1 MTSRPTGIYPGT
13 FDPVTYGHL
22 DIIRRATHIVDRLIV
37 AVAASDG
44 KSPFFD
50 VEERVQMIKDELAF
64 GAYSNGK
71 VVEVLRFDSLLITF
85 ARQLGASVV
94 IRGLRAV
101 SDFEFE
107 FQMAGMNARMNPE
120 IETVFLM
127 ASDKHQFISARLV
140 KEIARLGGDVSQFV
154 SPRVATHLLRRLGR
168 EVPVVA
174 PEPAAAPK
182 QPKKAG

>member
-1 MTSRPTGIYPGT
+1 MTARLTGIYPGT
-13 FDPVTYGHL
+13 FDPITYGHL

-37 AVAASDG
+37 AVAVSDV
-44 KSPFFD
+44 KQPFFD
-50 VEERVQMIKDELAF
+50 VAERMQMIKDELAF

-71 VVEVLRFDSLLITF
+71 TVEVQRFESLLITF
-85 ARQLGASVV
+85 AKEQGASIV

-107 FQMAGMNARMNPE
+107 FQMAGMNARMSPD

-127 ASDKHQFISARLV
+127 ASDKHQFISAKLV

-154 SPRVATHLLRRLGR
+154 SPRVATRLLRRLGR
-168 EVPVVA
+168 EVPAATPA
-174 PEPAAAPK
+174 PPAGK
-182 QPKKAG
+182 KPKKAG

>member
-1 MTSRPTGIYPGT
+1 MTKRPTAIYPGT

-37 AVAASDG
+37 AVAVSDG

-50 VEERVQMIKDELAF
+50 AEERVKMIQDELAF

-71 VVEVLRFDSLLITF
+71 VVEVHRFDTLLINF
-85 ARQLGASVV
+85 AVEMGATMVV
-94 IRGLRAV
+94 RGLRAV

-107 FQMAGMNARMNPE
+107 FQMAGMNARMNPD

-127 ASDKHQFISARLV
+127 ASDKHKFISSRLV
-140 KEIARLGGDVSQFV
+140 KEIARLGGDVSKFV
-154 SPRVATHLLRRLGR
+154 SPQVAIHLDRRFGR
-168 EVPVVA
+168 TPAPAEVPK
-174 PEPAAAPK
+174 PA
-182 QPKKAG
+182 KKAR

>member
-1 MTSRPTGIYPGT
+1 MTAHLVGIYPGT

-44 KSPFFD
+44 KSPLFD
-50 VEERVQMIKDELAF
+50 AEERVQMIQDELAF

-71 VVEVLRFDSLLITF
+71 IVEVRSFSGLLINF
-85 ARQLGASVV
+85 AAEMKAGVV
-94 IRGLRAV
+94 VRGLRAV

-127 ASDKHQFISARLV
+127 ASDKHQFIAARLV
-140 KEIARLGGDVSQFV
+140 KEIARLGGDVTQFV
-154 SPRVATHLLRRLGR
+154 SPRVITHLLKRLGR

-174 PEPAAAPK
+174 PAAPAK

>member
-22 DIIRRATHIVDRLIV
+22 DIIKRATHIVDRLIV
-37 AVAASDG
+37 AVAGSDG
-44 KSPFFD
+44 KSPFFE

-71 VVEVLRFDSLLITF
+71 TVEVQRFDGLLINF
-85 ARQLGASVV
+85 AAEMGASVV
-94 IRGLRAV
+94 VRGLRAV

-107 FQMAGMNARMNPE
+107 FQMAGMNARMNPD

-140 KEIARLGGDVSQFV
+140 KEIARLGGEVSQFV
-154 SPRVATHLLRRLGR
+154 SPRVATRLLRRLGR
-168 EVPVVA
+168 EVPVA
-174 PEPAAAPK
+174 APAAAAK

>member
-1 MTSRPTGIYPGT
+1 MAQSTVGIYPGT

-22 DIIRRATHIVDRLIV
+22 DIIKRATHIVATLIV
-37 AVAASDG
+37 ACAASDG
-44 KSPFFD
+44 KSPFFP

-71 VVEVLRFDSLLITF
+71 TIEVHRFDTLLINF
-85 ARQLGASVV
+85 AQDMGASVV

-140 KEIARLGGDVSQFV
+140 KEIARLGGDVSKFV
-154 SPRVATHLLRRLGR
+154 SPRVATHLARRLGVAVIGAP
-168 EVPVVA
+168 EVA
-174 PEPAAAPK
+174 PTPSA
-182 QPKKAG
+182 KKAR